1 MQIAIISSFNFRLCV
16 LAWYS
21 YTISFNG
28 CFRTDDT
35 SLSSAKIVFLRTAEA
50 LVEMRAN
57 NCSGGLEENVPWLIS
72 PSCFD
77 IEGRQKKKI
86 KSVSVRGKQIAFCVQ
101 VLCGG

>member
-72 PSCFD
+72 LSCFD
-77 IEGRQKKKI
+77 IEGRQKKK
-86 KSVSVRGKQIAFCVQ
+86 
-101 VLCGG
+101 